1 VIFSVALRTVMILT
15 LIGVLTCCRESRQNV
30 TPDEFRNKTT
40 VDLPTYFAHKRIL
53 LDTMAR
59 YERLRYRPHNI
70 EMDSIG
76 QIVIDTIL
84 YSPQKNKMAF
94 FVIRGP
100 ISGGYNAH
108 CYIGLLDDLK
118 IENIRWLD
126 FYNLSFYP
134 SIEQASNRIR
144 EIHFTEFNLRQD
156 SGLDY
161 NLDDVRFWNDD
172 DVWKSGAKC
181 NWNLPTLK

>member
-1 VIFSVALRTVMILT
+1 
-15 LIGVLTCCRESRQNV
+15 
-30 TPDEFRNKTT
+30 
-40 VDLPTYFAHKRIL
+40 
-53 LDTMAR
+53 MAR

-108 CYIGLLDDLK
+108 CYIGFFADLK
-118 IENIRWLD
+118 IQKIRWLN
-126 FYNLSFYP
+126 FYSLSQSQ
-134 SIEQASNRIR
+134 SIKGASNRIR
-144 EIHFTEFNLRQD
+144 EIHFSEFNLRQD

-161 NLDDVRFWNDD
+161 NLDDVRFWDDD
-172 DVWKSGAKC
+172 DVWKSGTK
-181 NWNLPTLK
+181 